1 MVSTRDSGFVE
12 PGGEGNVICKAFVVI
27 NSSYNQRMLTLT
39 GIMRLGSNWA
49 TIGIGVCPAVVEP
62 PPAACCFCSIVEPPV
77 GCSGGGFCDVTSC
90 LMLPMPF
97 FMPLPA
103 AVMAFPD
110 LPAIDGVASL
120 LLSVLLV
127 TVPAVVP
134 PPLLCCE
141 AAAAAAA
148 FLALALAAYQ
158 IEE

>member
-12 PGGEGNVICKAFVVI
+12 PGGEGNVICKLFVVI
-27 NSSYNQRMLTLT
+27 KSSYTLGMLTLT

-49 TIGIGVCPAVVEP
+49 TIGIGVWPADVEP
-62 PPAACCFCSIVEPPV
+62 PPPAAACCFCSIVEPPV

-90 LMLPMPF
+90 LMVPMPF

-110 LPAIDGVASL
+110 LPAIDGDASL

-127 TVPAVVP
+127 TVPP
-134 PPLLCCE
+134 PPLLCCD

-158 IEE
+158 IGE